1 MWMNSVRPNGF
12 KVTFFA
18 GLCCLLL
25 GNSPAAAQADAAAA
39 QEYLRAATAAY
50 REGDFEGLTAALETA
65 AELNPFSL
73 YTRYNLAC
81 AYARTGR
88 GEDALDIL
96 QALVAARVDFGM
108 ADDTDLESLRENPEF
123 TRLVDLLEER
133 VQPVTASTHRFTF
146 DEPGLIPEGIA
157 IDAATNR
164 LFIGSMRTGD
174 IYVIDAEDRLSN
186 FAVVRHGGKLAAI
199 GLEVDPARGVLWAIG
214 SAFDTV
220 EGFDADAP
228 MRTGVFGF
236 DLETG
241 ELLHKVIGDESFTG
255 FNDVTVAPSGDVY
268 LSGAETG
275 VVRKGGDIVE
285 HLKTSIPIYGSNGIT
300 LDADG
305 SHLIVSSYPVGI
317 AVIDLQTGQ
326 ANWLQAPADT
336 TLYGVDGLYWHE
348 GDLVAVQNGVNPW
361 RLIRMELDENLTTV
375 TSVRL
380 IEFANDDIG
389 PTTGAIDGDVIHFV
403 GHGPQ
408 PDAVPDGF
416 PAALAPM
423 AGKTI
428 VMTAP
433 LN

>member
-1 MWMNSVRPNGF
+1 MRSDIFNLVLL
-12 KVTFFA
+12 T

-25 GNSPAAAQADAAAA
+25 ASHPAAAQADAAAA
-39 QEYLRAATAAY
+39 QEHLRAASEAY
-50 REGDFEGLTAALETA
+50 REGDLEGLTAALETA

-81 AYARTGR
+81 GYARTGR
-88 GEDALDIL
+88 DAEALDIL
-96 QALVAARVDFGM
+96 QGLVAARVDFGM
-108 ADDTDLESLRENPEF
+108 ADDEDLESLRDNPEF
-123 TRLVDLLEER
+123 TRLVGLLEQR
-133 VQPVTASTHRFTF
+133 VQPVLASTHRFAS

-164 LFIGSMRTGD
+164 LFVGSMRTGD
-174 IYVIDAEDRLSN
+174 IYVINADDDSSI
-186 FAVVRHGGKLAAI
+186 FAAVRHEGKLSAI
-199 GLEVDPARGVLWAIG
+199 GLEVDSARGILWAIG

-228 MRTGVFGF
+228 MRTGLFGF

-241 ELLHKVIGDESFTG
+241 ELVHKMIGDESFTG
-255 FNDVTVAPSGDVY
+255 FNDVTVAPSGDIF
-268 LSGAETG
+268 LSGGEVA
-275 VVRKGGDIVE
+275 VVRDGSDTIV
-285 HLKTSIPIYGSNGIT
+285 HLETSIPIYGSNGIT

-326 ANWLQAPADT
+326 ANWLQAPVDT

-361 RLIRMELDENLTTV
+361 RLIRMELDEGLTTV
-375 TSVRL
+375 TSARL

-408 PDAVPDGF
+408 PDTVPDGF